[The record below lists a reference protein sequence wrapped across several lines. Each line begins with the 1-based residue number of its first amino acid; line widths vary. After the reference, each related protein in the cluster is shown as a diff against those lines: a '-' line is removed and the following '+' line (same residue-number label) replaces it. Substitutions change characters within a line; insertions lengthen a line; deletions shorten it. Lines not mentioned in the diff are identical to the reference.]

1 MRRFAFLAMTFLAMI
16 SISLIVLAQ
25 TSGPAAR
32 VSLRSRVQPFK
43 GTQEWQEVSVEG
55 QLQPKLTALV
65 LCDMWDH
72 HWCKGAEDRVG
83 TLAAKMAPV
92 IDRLRSRGVLVIHA
106 PSETMEFYSD
116 HPARLAMLRIPQVE
130 PPQPLELAAPSLPI
144 DDSDGGCDTPDNPLK
159 PNTRVWTRE
168 NSAIR
173 IVPGDLVSDKGQE
186 VYSALHQRGIKDLL
200 IAGVHTNMC
209 VLNRGFAIKQ
219 MSKWGVRCV
228 LIRDLT
234 DAMYNPRRSPFVSH
248 GEGTGLVI
256 EYIEKYWAP
265 TTTSTELLRALSA
278 LP

>member
-1 MRRFAFLAMTFLAMI
+1 MSKIAFSVAFCAVLM
-16 SISLIVLAQ
+16 VLAQ
-25 TSGPAAR
+25 TSGPTAEL
-32 VSLRSRVQPFK
+32 VLRSRTQPFK
-43 GTQEWQEVSVEG
+43 GTPDWQEVAINR
-55 QLQPKLTALV
+55 QIQPRLTALV

-92 IDRLRSRGVLVIHA
+92 IDNLRAHGVLIIHA
-106 PSETMEFYSD
+106 PSETMEFYKD
-116 HPARLAMLRIPQVE
+116 HLARLAMLKIPQVE
-130 PPQPLELAAPSLPI
+130 PPQAQDLSAPPLPI

-186 VYSALHQRGIKDLL
+186 VYSALHQRGIQDLL

-219 MSKWGVRCV
+219 MSKWGMRCILV
-228 LIRDLT
+228 RDLT
-234 DAMYNPRRSPFVSH
+234 DAMYNPRSAPFVSH
-248 GEGTGLVI
+248 AQGTELVI
-256 EYIEKYWAP
+256 EHIEKYWAP
-265 TTTSTELLRALSA
+265 TITSAELLRAMR
-278 LP
+278 

>member
-1 MRRFAFLAMTFLAMI
+1 MRTSVLFAVLCV
-16 SISLIVLAQ
+16 SLLAQ
-25 TSGPAAR
+25 TGGLTRR
-32 VSLRSRVQPFK
+32 VALRTRVQPFK
-43 GTQEWQEVSVEG
+43 GSPDWQEVSLNR
-55 QLQPKLTALV
+55 QIDFTHTALV

-83 TLAAKMAPV
+83 TLAAKMSPV
-92 IDRLRSRGVLVIHA
+92 IDQLRAHGVLIIHA
-106 PSETMEFYSD
+106 PSETMEFYKE
-116 HPARLAMLRIPQVE
+116 HPARLAMLKVPQVPLPHE
-130 PPQPLELAAPSLPI
+130 LDLTAPPLPI

-186 VYSALHQRGIKDLL
+186 VYSALCQRGIHDLL

-219 MSKWGVRCV
+219 MSKWGVRCI

-234 DAMYNPRRSPFVSH
+234 DAMYNPLRSPFVTH
-248 GEGTGLVI
+248 AQGTELVI
-256 EYIEKYWAP
+256 EHIEKYWTP
-265 TTTSTELLRALSA
+265 TTTSTELLSA
-278 LP
+278 LK